1 MSWETPPTLSGV
13 TGPKGR
19 TPDSIELS
27 QVSPLPVG
35 RHVLPWLQV
44 VVYLR

>member
-1 MSWETPPTLSGV
+1 MNWETPPTLSGV
-13 TGPKGR
+13 RGPKGC

-35 RHVLPWLQV
+35 RDVLPGLQV
-44 VVYLR
+44 VVYLL